1 MFGNTAMIQ
10 EKHIIAQISD
20 GSQVMGNENISE
32 SQFFLQIMEKIHDL
46 DLGMCIQGRDSF
58 VKKNDLWLAGYS
70 PGNAYTLQLS
80 AGQLMGIP
88 VCIGGIQP
96 NKL

>member
-1 MFGNTAMIQ
+1 MQAMIQ
-10 EKHIIAQISD
+10 KKHIIAQISD
-20 GSQVMGNENISE
+20 RSQVMGNENISQP
-32 SQFFLQIMEKIHDL
+32 QFFFQIMEQIHDL
-46 DLGMCIQGRDSF
+46 NLSMGIQRRDSF